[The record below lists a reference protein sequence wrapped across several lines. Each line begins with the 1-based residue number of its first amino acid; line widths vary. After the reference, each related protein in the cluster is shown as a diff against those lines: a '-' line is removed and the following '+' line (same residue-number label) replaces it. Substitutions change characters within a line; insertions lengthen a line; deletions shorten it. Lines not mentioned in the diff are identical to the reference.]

1 MQRPMDFWET
11 LNALAM
17 AFVLLLCVLKGF
29 FFLLYVFE
37 ILTGWG
43 PR

>member
-1 MQRPMDFWET
+1 MQRPMDFWERLEAT
-11 LNALAM
+11 ALA
-17 AFVLLLCVLKGF
+17 FVMLLCVLKGF
-29 FFLLYVFE
+29 FFFLYVVE

>member
-1 MQRPMDFWET
+1 MQRPMGFWEA
-11 LNALAM
+11 LNAWAM
-17 AFVLLLCVLKGF
+17 AFVLLLCAAKGL
-29 FFLLYVFE
+29 FFLLYVVE